1 MTGLRDEALREIAM
15 TLAKRIRDNEIRTPR
30 PVEDLLRSAQELDL
44 LEGNKAFQN
53 EALDLLSDI
62 KENEKINPASYADR
76 LEALAEKLQ
85 S

>member
-1 MTGLRDEALREIAM
+1 MTGLRDEAFREVAM
-15 TLAKRIRDNEIRTPR
+15 TLAERIRNNEIRTPR

-44 LEGNKAFQN
+44 LNDNEAFQDA
-53 EALDLLSDI
+53 ALDLLNDI
-62 KENEKINPASYADR
+62 KEKEKINPASYADR